1 MRSGVAYIIESFIA
15 VLLLF
20 VFAIGAQST
29 SQPQDWSSYAL
40 QVEAQDLTEVTEET
54 GGLDMLERGET
65 GTLRTFAERV
75 SGGDLAVSG
84 SVDIP
89 VSSFSVA
96 FPVLPDQRQVD
107 QLKQLN
113 RCGGRLDEIDNDS
126 GNILRGED
134 RFEARLYIADTDP
147 RSSVDGNNELD
158 YDTLYVDNGTQCQFT
173 PSEGPFYI
181 DDYFNYTNSSA
192 GKSFQFKDVLDDT
205 EDPNLDV
212 TEDPKLVYHNAS
224 QVLRFRNLTETRL
237 NGVKTSVSFDVINFS
252 DASLSD
258 YQLLVFRRN
267 RSLTKLI
274 GDSPSDNSRTRI
286 DAFTD
291 RGGSLLLM
299 MDLEESDLGSGFL
312 SSTDL
317 DWVDMSNQPPGSL
330 DLNFTDSSASQ
341 RTSDFLLGL
350 NGDPDAV
357 TLDPQGTVSSDAA
370 QGILEEP
377 LLTYQDAYESNDWN
391 VSTSSMSP
399 EDPDNVDGEPESE
412 CYSAGSSS
420 DSLTQGS
427 LSLPNSAGTTN
438 SEDVISAEL
447 GSDSGFCNNNDV
459 RALMIDYDGDDQFE
473 SDEGEGPF
481 VEGDTLVRA
490 GREYRPVLPD
500 ASTVQLV
507 YTGSTDL
514 EAVNYLG
521 SHDEGELAR
530 MAYQEPYSPPNRRLA
545 VALIYK
551 LLPENSAFGTSESAA
566 SLSVLSSTNQS
577 FYMPYTADLRWGR
590 R

>member
-1 MRSGVAYIIESFIA
+1 VRSGVAYIIESFIA

-54 GGLDMLERGET
+54 GGLDILERGEA
-65 GTLRTFAERV
+65 GTLRTFAEQV

-84 SVDIP
+84 SVDVP

-107 QLKQLN
+107 SLKDLG
-113 RCGGRLDEIDNDS
+113 RCGGRLGEINNKS
-126 GNILRGED
+126 GDILRPDQD
-134 RFEARLYIADTDP
+134 RFEARLYVADTDP
-147 RSSVDGNNELD
+147 RSSVGGNNELD

-173 PSEGPFYI
+173 PSEGPFYV
-181 DDYFNYTNSSA
+181 DNYFNYTNSST
-192 GKSFQFKDVLDDT
+192 GKSFQFKEVLDDT
-205 EDPNLDV
+205 SSDP
-212 TEDPKLVYHNAS
+212 ELVYHNAS

-237 NGVKTSVSFDVINFS
+237 NGVKTSVSFDVVNLS
-252 DASLSD
+252 EASLSD
-258 YQLLVFRRN
+258 YQLLIFRRDQ
-267 RSLTKLI
+267 SLAELI
-274 GDSPSDNSRTRI
+274 GDSPGDDSRARI

-299 MDLEESDLGSGFL
+299 MDLEEGDFDSGSFL

-317 DWVDMSNQPPGSL
+317 DWVDMSNQNLGVL
-330 DLNFTDSSASQ
+330 DPEFTDSSASQ
-341 RTSDFLLGL
+341 RTNDFLLGL
-350 NGDPDAV
+350 NKDPDAV

-370 QGILEEP
+370 QGILQQS
-377 LLTYQDAYESNDWN
+377 LLAYQDAYEGNDWN
-391 VSTSSMSP
+391 VSTSSMTSV
-399 EDPDNVDGEPESE
+399 DPGSVDGEPESE
-412 CYSAGSSS
+412 CYSTGPAET
-420 DSLTQGS
+420 LTEGS
-427 LSLPNSAGTTN
+427 LSLPNPAGSTN

-447 GSDSGFCNNNDV
+447 GSDSGFCNNNDA
-459 RALMIDYDGDDQFE
+459 RALMIDLDDDGQYE

-481 VEGDTLVRA
+481 VEGDTVVRA

-530 MAYQEPYSPPNRRLA
+530 MAYQESYSPPNRRLA
-545 VALIYK
+545 VALMYK

-577 FYMPYTADLRWGR
+577 FYMPYTADLRWGKR
-590 R
+590 

>member
-1 MRSGVAYIIESFIA
+1 VRSGVAYIIESFIA

-40 QVEAQDLTEVTEET
+40 QVETQDLTEVTEET
-54 GGLDMLERGET
+54 GGLDILERGET
-65 GTLRTFAERV
+65 GTLRTFAEQV

-107 QLKQLN
+107 QLENNLQ
-113 RCGGRLDEIDNDS
+113 RCSGRLGEIKNES
-126 GNILRGED
+126 GNILRPDQD

-147 RSSVDGNNELD
+147 RSSVGGNNELD

-205 EDPNLDV
+205 SSNQ
-212 TEDPKLVYHNAS
+212 KLVYHNAS

-274 GDSPSDNSRTRI
+274 GDDPSDNSRTRI

-317 DWVDMSNQPPGSL
+317 DWVDMSNQSLGSL
-330 DLNFTDSSASQ
+330 DLSFTDSSASQ
-341 RTSDFLLGL
+341 RTNDFLLGL

-391 VSTSSMSP
+391 VSTSSMIP
-399 EDPDNVDGEPESE
+399 VDPDNVDGEPESE

-420 DSLTQGS
+420 DSLTQGT

-447 GSDSGFCNNNDV
+447 GSDSGFCNSNDV
-459 RALMIDYDGDDQFE
+459 RALMIDYDGDGQYE

-481 VEGDTLVRA
+481 VEGDTIVRA

-507 YTGSTDL
+507 YTGSTNL

-545 VALIYK
+545 VALMYK

-577 FYMPYTADLRWGR
+577 FYMPYTADLRWGER
-590 R
+590 

>member
-1 MRSGVAYIIESFIA
+1 VRSGVAYLIESFIA

-20 VFAIGAQST
+20 VFGIGAQST

-54 GGLDMLERGET
+54 GGLDILERGET
-65 GTLRTFAERV
+65 GTLRTFVEQV

-96 FPVLPDQRQVD
+96 FPVLPDQQQVD
-107 QLKQLN
+107 PLIDLG
-113 RCGGRLDEIDNDS
+113 RCGGRLDEIDNKS
-126 GNILRGED
+126 GNILRPDQD

-147 RSSVDGNNELD
+147 RSSVGGNDELD
-158 YDTLYVDNGTQCQFT
+158 YDTLYVDNGTECQFT
-173 PSEGPFYI
+173 PSEGPFYV

-192 GKSFQFKDVLDDT
+192 GKSFQFKDVLDT
-205 EDPNLDV
+205 SSGQ
-212 TEDPKLVYHNAS
+212 KLVYHNAS

-237 NGVKTSVSFDVINFS
+237 NGVKTSVSFDVVNFS

-258 YQLLVFRRN
+258 YQLLVFRRD
-267 RSLTKLI
+267 RSLTELI
-274 GDSPSDNSRTRI
+274 GDSPGDDSRTRI

-299 MDLEESDLGSGFL
+299 MDLEDSDFDSGSFL

-317 DWVDMSNQPPGSL
+317 DWVDMSKQSLGSL
-330 DLNFTDSSASQ
+330 DLSFTDSSASQ
-341 RTSDFLLGL
+341 RTNDFLLGL
-350 NGDPDAV
+350 NEDPDAV
-357 TLDPQGTVSSDAA
+357 TLDPRGTVSSDAA

-377 LLTYQDAYESNDWN
+377 LLAYQDAYEGNDWD
-391 VSTSSMSP
+391 VSTSSMNP
-399 EDPDNVDGEPESE
+399 VDPDNVDGEPESE
-412 CYSAGSSS
+412 CYSTGPAE
-420 DSLTQGS
+420 SLTEGS
-427 LSLPNSAGTTN
+427 LSLPNSAGSTN
-438 SEDVISAEL
+438 SEDVISVEL
-447 GSDSGFCNNNDV
+447 GSDSGFCNSNDV
-459 RALMIDYDGDDQFE
+459 RALMIDLDDDGQYE

-481 VEGDTLVRA
+481 VEGDTVVRA

-500 ASTVQLV
+500 ASTVQLD

-530 MAYQEPYSPPNRRLA
+530 MAYQESYSPPNRRLA
-545 VALIYK
+545 VALMYK

-577 FYMPYTADLRWGR
+577 FYMPYTADLRWGER
-590 R
+590 